1 MFLSHRCDGKD
12 EIDLGEN
19 KKVLINRILAHYL
32 LQNPIIGIM
41 INKTDKRSLK
51 RKGGMIMKSTGVV
64 RKIDELGRIVIPK
77 ELRRTL
83 DIQVKDPIE
92 IFTSDNKIILQKYQA
107 DMACMITGEVLDE
120 NMSFGNGN
128 IILSHEGMVLLQE
141 ELETKL
147 GMKPKEMA

>member
-1 MFLSHRCDGKD
+1 
-12 EIDLGEN
+12 
-19 KKVLINRILAHYL
+19 
-32 LQNPIIGIM
+32 
-41 INKTDKRSLK
+41 
-51 RKGGMIMKSTGVV
+51 MKSTGVV

-92 IFTSDNKIILQKYQA
+92 IFTSDNKIVLQKYQA

-120 NMSFGNGN
+120 NISFGNGN
-128 IILSHEGMVLLQE
+128 IILSREGMVLLQE

-147 GMKPKEMA
+147 GLKPKEMA

>member
-1 MFLSHRCDGKD
+1 M
-12 EIDLGEN
+12 
-19 KKVLINRILAHYL
+19 
-32 LQNPIIGIM
+32 LQNPKIGIM
-41 INKTDKRSLK
+41 ISETDNRSLK
-51 RKGGMIMKSTGVV
+51 RKGGMVMKSTGVV

-92 IFTSDNKIILQKYQA
+92 IFTSDNKIVLQKYQA

-120 NMSFGNGN
+120 NISFGNGN
-128 IILSHEGMVLLQE
+128 IILSREGMVLLQE

-147 GMKPKEMA
+147 GLKPKEMA

>member
-1 MFLSHRCDGKD
+1 MK
-12 EIDLGEN
+12 
-19 KKVLINRILAHYL
+19 INRILAHYM
-32 LQNPIIGIM
+32 LQNPKIGIM
-41 INKTDKRSLK
+41 ISETDNRSLK
-51 RKGGMIMKSTGVV
+51 RKGGMVMKSTGVV

-92 IFTSDNKIILQKYQA
+92 IFTSDNKIVLQKYQA

-120 NMSFGNGN
+120 NISFGNGN
-128 IILSHEGMVLLQE
+128 IILSREGMVLLQE

-147 GMKPKEMA
+147 GLKPKEMA

>member
-1 MFLSHRCDGKD
+1 MLH
-12 EIDLGEN
+12 
-19 KKVLINRILAHYL
+19 
-32 LQNPIIGIM
+32 NPKIGIM
-41 INKTDKRSLK
+41 ISETDNRSLK
-51 RKGGMIMKSTGVV
+51 RKGGMVMKSTGVV

-92 IFTSDNKIILQKYQA
+92 IFTSDNKIVLQKYQA

-128 IILSHEGMVLLQE
+128 IILSREGMVLLQE

-147 GMKPKEMA
+147 GLKPKEMA

>member
-1 MFLSHRCDGKD
+1 M
-12 EIDLGEN
+12 IDLT
-19 KKVLINRILAHYL
+19 V
-32 LQNPIIGIM
+32 
-41 INKTDKRSLK
+41 TCSLK

-92 IFTSDNKIILQKYQA
+92 IFTSDNKVILQKYQA

-120 NMSFGNGN
+120 NKAFGNGN
-128 IILSHEGMVLLQE
+128 IILSPEGMAIMKQE
-141 ELETKL
+141 IEMKL
-147 GMKPKEMA
+147 GLNSKEMQKAE